1 MPFPVFDAVDLEVRS
16 KDWGGSVSRGVR
28 LGTLREIRPNTSGYD
43 MRMQILTS
51 GMVPKNVKVK
61 LMLQVCKDAE
71 SPPEERE
78 LADDARFGYLCRHP
92 KLAKLWVSKVDAES
106 VTPSPAPTVT
116 SAPSCEPP
124 AKAKRLSTAST
135 AAERRNRRSLRA
147 EGGLKHVEH
156 EVMSKGMTVVRKRLP
171 GGGMNGGEK
180 EGVVVD
186 APVAMA
192 GSNSNGT
199 TTTAG
204 GALRFKCYPEK
215 APEVDNAE
223 SLLPFYNI
231 PKLTELKWEVTRPIA
246 RHKEDPLD
254 FMVDTAAATSKKGG
268 IWLKSF
274 MRMELSLDKKVEQLR
289 KGNDRAG
296 LRNLGATCYV
306 NALLQALFAIKP
318 FRFGIYT
325 IPHREEGGG
334 EGENDDGAWLKA
346 LQVVSSGPGRCIRV
360 RVIDSEC
367 AAAAD
372 VLFAE
377 MQAGVSVSC
386 STSVGA
392 FIRACKLNSAVQED
406 ASELATMLLSNV
418 ENKIPPGSPN
428 FVQDTFCGSIRYST
442 QCGQCGNSVQRSERL
457 SEIRICLSSSEPL
470 KLEDSLARTFER
482 ENFSD
487 YHCLNCDGRVEALRG
502 QTIEKCPEILIIVIQ
517 RYLFEGGERKRLAAE
532 VEFPLEGLD
541 LLPYMTESEEG
552 ISRRAVY
559 RCTGVLEHH
568 GASASSGHYTATL
581 LTGEGGGWMVFNDE
595 K

>member
-1 MPFPVFDAVDLEVRS
+1 
-16 KDWGGSVSRGVR
+16 
-28 LGTLREIRPNTSGYD
+28 
-43 MRMQILTS
+43 
-51 GMVPKNVKVK
+51 
-61 LMLQVCKDAE
+61 
-71 SPPEERE
+71 
-78 LADDARFGYLCRHP
+78 
-92 KLAKLWVSKVDAES
+92 
-106 VTPSPAPTVT
+106 
-116 SAPSCEPP
+116 
-124 AKAKRLSTAST
+124 
-135 AAERRNRRSLRA
+135 
-147 EGGLKHVEH
+147 
-156 EVMSKGMTVVRKRLP
+156 
-171 GGGMNGGEK
+171 
-180 EGVVVD
+180 
-186 APVAMA
+186 MA

-254 FMVDTAAATSKKGG
+254 FMAATSKKGG

-346 LQVVSSGPGRCIRV
+346 LQV
-360 RVIDSEC
+360 
-367 AAAAD
+367 
-372 VLFAE
+372 LFAE

-442 QCGQCGNSVQRSERL
+442 QCGQCGNS
-457 SEIRICLSSSEPL
+457 
-470 KLEDSLARTFER
+470 
-482 ENFSD
+482 
-487 YHCLNCDGRVEALRG
+487 
-502 QTIEKCPEILIIVIQ
+502 
-517 RYLFEGGERKRLAAE
+517 
-532 VEFPLEGLD
+532 
-541 LLPYMTESEEG
+541 
-552 ISRRAVY
+552 
-559 RCTGVLEHH
+559 
-568 GASASSGHYTATL
+568 
-581 LTGEGGGWMVFNDE
+581 
-595 K
+595 